1 MSLKIDDKYLED
13 FGLMLEDYTISATPE
28 IKTRRIDITGR
39 DGSVDNGTNYG
50 NNSIKIK
57 VCADESDMGT
67 LFSRLRAF
75 TSWLDPRQGDH
86 QFLFEDDPT
95 VIRFAKLD
103 ASSDYSK
110 MKGIEK
116 SVADVDLTFIMSDPF
131 TYGATLNS
139 TSHIFAPA
147 ESITIAN
154 NGGLDAPMVIRFH
167 CTDTASMNPANGIG
181 GVNAGDGI
189 SISGVKIQVNN
200 TYIKYTGVI
209 YTGDEVVI
217 DTKEMTMDYDEDNA
231 LRYWEGDFP
240 MLAVGNN
247 TIIVTDDTGLGAN
260 VTIEFRERWL

>member
-13 FGLMLEDYTISATPE
+13 FGLKLEDYTISATPE
-28 IKTRRIDITGR
+28 IKTRRIDIVGR

-50 NNSIKIK
+50 NNAIKIK

-75 TSWLDPRQGDH
+75 TSWLDPRQGDR
-86 QFLFEDDPT
+86 QFLFDDDSS

-110 MKGIEK
+110 MKGMDK
-116 SVADVDLTFIMSDPF
+116 SVADVELTFVMSDPF

-154 NGGLDAPMVIRFH
+154 NGGLNAPMVIRFH
-167 CTDTASMNPANGIG
+167 CIDTASMNPANGIG

-189 SISGVKIQVNN
+189 SISGVKIQVND
-200 TYIKYTGVI
+200 TYIKYTGII

-217 DTKEMTMDYDEDNA
+217 DTKGMTMDYDEDNA

-240 MLAVGNN
+240 KLAVGDN
-247 TIIVTDDTGLGAN
+247 TITVTDDTGLGAN